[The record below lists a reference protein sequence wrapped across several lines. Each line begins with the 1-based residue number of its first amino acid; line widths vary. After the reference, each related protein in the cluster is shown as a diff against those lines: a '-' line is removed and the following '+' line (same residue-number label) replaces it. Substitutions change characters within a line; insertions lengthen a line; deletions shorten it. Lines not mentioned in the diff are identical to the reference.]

1 MMKERRYDIDWLRAI
16 VLAAVFFFHCSCP
29 FRSSP
34 WILNNA
40 EWSPLVDIFGN
51 WLSMW
56 FMPLFFLL
64 SGVGSRYALQ
74 SVSTGRYVSE
84 RIKRL
89 ALPLYTTGLYLLLP
103 ISSYFWIVNNAHYH
117 GSFWEMLPEYFAG
130 MGLFSI
136 ARPGDLLHVPF
147 HGHLWFLQFL
157 FLISL
162 VSLPLLRYLR
172 SEQGLHRIDI
182 MAESCR
188 RGGGIFLFLI
198 PLLLVRVGLQNLFPD
213 WHSWADFFEYLVF
226 FLVGYILPADI
237 RFTESIRN
245 HGLICLVLGLA
256 GYVGANF
263 YSLIL
268 GLGEPFSWKFMLYH
282 TMYGI
287 GRWSWIV
294 FFLSLASKYL
304 TRNNKALS
312 YCNEA
317 VLPFYILHEPVIV
330 LVGWQFIPMN
340 LGILPKYLI
349 IASVSFVLIA
359 VLYEFIIRRFIVM
372 RFFFGMRI
380 NTGMPAPSPLPE
392 I

>member
-1 MMKERRYDIDWLRAI
+1 MKERRYDIDWLRAT
-16 VLAAVFFFHCSCP
+16 VLSAVFLFHCSCP

-40 EWSPLVDIFGN
+40 ERSPVADVFGY

-74 SVSTGRYVSE
+74 SVSSGQYISE

-89 ALPLYTTGLYLLLP
+89 VLPLYTTGLYLLLP
-103 ISSYFWIVNNAHYH
+103 ISSYFWIVNNADYH
-117 GSFWEMLPEYFAG
+117 GTFWEMFPGYFSG

-162 VSLPLLRYLR
+162 VTLPLMRYLR
-172 SEQGLHRIDI
+172 SEQGLRRIDF
-182 MAESCR
+182 MAESGR

-198 PLLLVRVGLQNLFPD
+198 PLLLVRVGLQNLFPE
-213 WHSWADFFEYLVF
+213 WHSWADFFEYSVF
-226 FLVGYILPADI
+226 FLFGYILPADI
-237 RFTESIRN
+237 RFTESIKK
-245 HGLICLVLGLA
+245 HGPICLLLGLV

-268 GLGEPFSWKFMLYH
+268 GLGEPFSLKFMLYH

-294 FFLSLASKYL
+294 FFLSLGAKYL
-304 TRNNKALS
+304 NENKKVLAYS
-312 YCNEA
+312 NEA
-317 VLPFYILHEPVIV
+317 VLPFYILHEPII
-330 LVGWQFIPMN
+330 LCVGWQILPMSM
-340 LGILPKYLI
+340 GILPKYLI
-349 IASVSFVLIA
+349 IASVSFVLIML
-359 VLYEFIIRRFIVM
+359 LYEFIVRRFIVM

-380 NTGMPAPSPLPE
+380 RMEPPETLSPE